1 MNLLLLKD
9 QELLAPGQA
18 RVTDQRRIEHITRIL
33 NAGVGDTLTVGQVNG
48 PLGQGCIEYLNEN
61 ELVLR
66 LALKQAP
73 PAPLPLTLVLGLPRP
88 QQIKRI
94 LQTVASAGVKT
105 LHLIQSR
112 RVEKS
117 YWQSPA
123 LAPEEIERQLHL
135 GLEQGCDTVE
145 PKVHFHPRFKPFAED
160 ILPTLMAEDPLALV
174 AHPYRAA
181 PCPSHVKRPVMMA
194 VGPEGGFIDFEVEHL
209 KEKGFQAVHL
219 GERILK
225 TETAIP
231 FLLGRLF

>member
-9 QELLAPGQA
+9 QELIAPGLA
-18 RVTDQRRIEHITRIL
+18 RVTDKRRIEHITRVL
-33 NAGVGDTLTVGQVNG
+33 KAGIGDTLTVGEING
-48 PLGQGCIEYLNEN
+48 NLGQGLIEHLDNHE
-61 ELVLR
+61 LR
-66 LALKQAP
+66 LALTLNQTP
-73 PAPLPLTLVLGLPRP
+73 PSPMPLTLILALPRP

-105 LHLIQSR
+105 LHLIHSR

-123 LAPEEIERQLHL
+123 LAPEEVERQLHL
-135 GLEQGCDTVE
+135 GLEQGRDTVE
-145 PKVHFHPRFKPFAED
+145 PRVHFHPRFKPFVED
-160 ILPTLMAEDPLALV
+160 ELPVLMTERLALV
-174 AHPYRAA
+174 AHPYHAA
-181 PCPSHVKRPVMMA
+181 PCPSQVQQAVIMA
-194 VGPEGGFIDFEVEHL
+194 VGPEGGFNDFEIEQL
-209 KEKGFQAVHL
+209 STRGFQTVHL